1 MRFRNIDTVSQ
12 SKQMHL
18 ICVTKYRQKILT
30 STSLKA
36 IENSFREVA
45 KKMNF
50 EVREFNG
57 ESDHVHILIELCSRY
72 ANEYPPKLSI
82 SQIVNSLKGV
92 SSRRY
97 GQDGYPKPNGKT
109 ALWSPSYFAAS
120 VGGASI
126 EVLKE
131 YINNQKKPS

>member
-1 MRFRNIDTVSQ
+1 MGFRNIGTVLQ

-18 ICVTKYRQKILT
+18 ICVIKYRKKILT
-30 STSLKA
+30 SASIEA
-36 IENSFREVA
+36 IEKSFKEVA

-57 ESDHVHILIELCSRY
+57 ESDHVHVLIEQSSRY
-72 ANEYPPKLSI
+72 ANEYPPKISI
-82 SQIVNSLKGV
+82 SQIVNSLKGL

-97 GQDGYPKPNGKT
+97 GQKGYPKPNGKA

-131 YINNQKKPS
+131 YINNQQIPS